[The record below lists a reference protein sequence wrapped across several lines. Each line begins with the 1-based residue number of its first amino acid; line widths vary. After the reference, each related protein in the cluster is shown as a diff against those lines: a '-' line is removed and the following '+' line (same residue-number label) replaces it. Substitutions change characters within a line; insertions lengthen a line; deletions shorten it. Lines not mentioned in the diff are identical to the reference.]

1 MLQLVKT
8 DGNDRLETTPVGTLI
23 RRLMVGKSELTQK
36 TYEADL
42 EAFARFLGCARA
54 ELGVGVL
61 LDGGAEIT
69 YGKLLDYQDALKKK
83 GLQNTSINRKLA
95 CVRSVLALARETG
108 LIDWSVRVRSLKV
121 EPYRDTRGP
130 CDDDIRRLISLV
142 KSRDG
147 AKAARDYAAIVFMV
161 GMALRRNEVR
171 MIDME
176 DVDLIGGTVWVLG
189 KGRTQKENL
198 DIPEAVRKTLLLW
211 LGFRGMS
218 PGPLF
223 IGLDHNDQKPGRVS
237 RRAFNK
243 MLTVYGRIIGKHITP
258 HGLRHAAITK
268 AVSLAQEVGVTLP
281 ELLQFSRHKQLKT
294 LQIYID
300 NVRNVQN
307 RIASAVSASFG

>member
-1 MLQLVKT
+1 MLKLVKT
-8 DGNDRLETTPVGTLI
+8 DGNDRLEATPVDTLI

-42 EAFARFLGCARA
+42 EAFGRFLGCARA
-54 ELGVGVL
+54 EQGVGL
-61 LDGGAEIT
+61 LLEGGPESA
-69 YGKLLDYQDALKKK
+69 YGRLLDYQDALKNK

-95 CVRSVLALARETG
+95 SVRSILALARETG

-130 CDDDIRRLISLV
+130 GDDVIIQLIRMLES
-142 KSRDG
+142 KEG
-147 AKAARDYAAIVFMV
+147 AKAARDLAIIRLLHD
-161 GMALRRNEVR
+161 MALRRSEVT
-171 MIDME
+171 MIDM
-176 DVDLIGGTVWVLG
+176 DGLDLNDGRVWIKG
-189 KGRTQKENL
+189 KGRSEKECL
-198 DIPEAVRKTLLLW
+198 DLPEAVQKAIMLW

-243 MLTVYGRIIGKHITP
+243 MLRVYGRIIGKHITP

-268 AVSLAQEVGVTLP
+268 AVGLAQGVGVTLP
-281 ELLQFSRHKQLKT
+281 ELLQYSRHKSLRT
-294 LQIYID
+294 LQVYVD
-300 NVRNVQN
+300 NHRNVQG
-307 RIASAVSASFG
+307 RIASAVSASLG